1 MTMQNKPHLLIAEK
15 GKPNTTQWKGILRKS
30 YRLSFA
36 ESGEQAVEYAVRIR
50 PDLILLDKSFQ
61 DLEAG
66 DVIEEIRQSEGLEEV
81 PALILLTQEECDD
94 RGLEE
99 LLALDVEFVVKP
111 VVPVILLAHIKRI
124 LEVKELRQS
133 LEAEMEK
140 QREQIS
146 QLSLQSILTIAQ
158 TVDARDRYAK
168 GHSIRVALYC
178 REIAQKLGWGK
189 KDTENLY
196 YIALLHDIGNIAV
209 EDAVLNKASS
219 LTKEEFEQVK
229 GHTEVGSE
237 MVKNTS
243 FIHGVEDAVR
253 YHHEHYDGTGYLGLS
268 GEKIPLAARIIAVAD
283 AYEAMT
289 SDRAY
294 RKKMTEEEA
303 KKELLRGRG
312 SQFDPIFVDTF
323 LELLNEGLS
332 VDVNS
337 AEPVF
342 DSEEAIGETG
352 DLLRQVFNETVQ
364 EAQTERERDSLTGFL
379 NRRYFEEKVNV
390 FLHHP
395 KASGTF
401 FMMDLDNFKTV
412 NDTYGHIM
420 GDELIMAF
428 ADVIR
433 VNTRD
438 NDYVCRIGGDEFAIF
453 FPELNKE
460 RVIRKRAEN
469 IIHCFSEKK
478 MELGCEECSV
488 SIGIMTKY
496 ANQEK
501 MDCTTL
507 YNNADKALYYVKNN
521 GKDDY
526 HIYADI
532 LGEERDFGLYSKQVD
547 LKQLMRR
554 VEERKYRHGAYAVE
568 YDRFAYIYQFIVRNI
583 ERSKQE
589 VQIILFTLQDPNN
602 SDILEDELEDA
613 LMILETAVV
622 HSLRRGDV
630 TTRLSAMQQIVVLM
644 DTNMENGKIV
654 ADRIMNKYKTLS
666 SDNRF
671 MISYDITEVPVKKA

>member
-15 GKPNTTQWKGILRKS
+15 GKQNTVQWKEILRKS

-36 ESGEQAVEYAVRIR
+36 DSGEQAVEYAMRIR
-50 PDLILLDKSFQ
+50 PDIIILDKSLH
-61 DLEAG
+61 DLG
-66 DVIEEIRQSEGLEEV
+66 IKDVIEEIRQSEGLEEV
-81 PALILLTQEECDD
+81 PALILLSREECDSE
-94 RGLEE
+94 LEE
-99 LLALDVEFVVKP
+99 LLPLGVDFIVKP
-111 VVPVILLAHIKRI
+111 IIPVILLARI
-124 LEVKELRQS
+124 ERMLEMQELRRN

-189 KDTENLY
+189 NDTDNLY

-209 EDAVLNKASS
+209 EDAVLNKASA
-219 LTKEEFEQVK
+219 LTEEEYEQVK
-229 GHTEVGSE
+229 EHTEVGSE

-243 FIHGVEDAVR
+243 FIYGIEDAVR
-253 YHHEHYDGTGYLGLS
+253 YHHEHYDGTGYIGLS
-268 GEKIPLAARIIAVAD
+268 GDKIPLAARIIAVAD

-303 KKELLRGRG
+303 KEELIRGRG
-312 SQFDPIFVDTF
+312 SQFDPVFVDAF

-332 VDVNS
+332 VDAKSVEN
-337 AEPVF
+337 AF
-342 DSEEAIGETG
+342 DSEKVIGETG

-379 NRRYFEEKVNV
+379 IRKYFEEKVNV

-401 FMMDLDNFKTV
+401 FMMDLDNFKAV
-412 NDTYGHIM
+412 NDTYGHVM
-420 GDELIMAF
+420 GDQLIMAF
-428 ADVIR
+428 AEVIR
-433 VNTRD
+433 ENTRE

-469 IIHCFSEKK
+469 IIRLFSEKK
-478 MELGCEECSV
+478 TELGCEECSV

-501 MDCTTL
+501 VDCTIL
-507 YNNADKALYYVKNN
+507 YDNADKALYYVKNN

-526 HIYADI
+526 HMYADI
-532 LGEERDFGLYSKQVD
+532 PGEEKGTSGYFKQMD
-547 LKQLMRR
+547 LKQLMRKIQ
-554 VEERKYRHGAYAVE
+554 ERKYHHGAYAVE
-568 YDRFAYIYQFIVRNI
+568 YDRFAYIYQFIARNI

-589 VQIILFTLQDPNN
+589 VQIILFTLQDKSNP
-602 SDILEDELEDA
+602 DILEDELEDA
-613 LMILETAVV
+613 LMILETAIVR
-622 HSLRRGDV
+622 SLRRGDV

-654 ADRIMNKYKTLS
+654 ANRIMNKYKALS

-671 MISYDITEVPVKKA
+671 IISYDITEVPVKKA

>member
-1 MTMQNKPHLLIAEK
+1 MQNKPHLLIAEK
-15 GKPNTTQWKGILRKS
+15 GKQNTAQWKGILRKS

-36 ESGEQAVEYAVRIR
+36 ESGEQAVEYAMRIR
-50 PDLILLDKSFQ
+50 PDAILLDKSLH
-61 DLEAG
+61 DLEAK
-66 DVIEEIRQSEGLEEV
+66 DIIEEIRESEGLEEV
-81 PALILLTQEECDD
+81 PALILLSQEECDSE
-94 RGLEE
+94 LEE
-99 LLALDVEFVVKP
+99 LLPLDIDFIVKP
-111 VVPVILLAHIKRI
+111 IVPVILLARI
-124 LEVKELRQS
+124 ERMLEIQELRRN
-133 LEAEMEK
+133 LKEEMEK
-140 QREQIS
+140 KREQVS

-168 GHSIRVALYC
+168 GHSIKVALYC

-189 KDTENLY
+189 KDTDNLY

-209 EDAVLNKASS
+209 EDAVLNKAAA
-219 LTKEEFEQVK
+219 LTEEEFEQVK
-229 GHTEVGSE
+229 EHTEVGSE

-253 YHHEHYDGTGYLGLS
+253 YHHEHYDGTGYMGLS

-303 KKELLRGRG
+303 KEELIRGRG
-312 SQFDPIFVDTF
+312 TQFDPVFVDTF
-323 LELLNEGLS
+323 LQLLNEGLS
-332 VDVNS
+332 VDV
-337 AEPVF
+337 
-342 DSEEAIGETG
+342 DSVEKSFGNEKVIGETG

-379 NRRYFEEKVNV
+379 IRKYFEEKVNV

-412 NDTYGHIM
+412 NDTYGHVM
-420 GDELIMAF
+420 GDQLIMAF
-428 ADVIR
+428 AEVIR
-433 VNTRD
+433 VNTRE

-469 IIHCFSEKK
+469 IIRLFSEKK
-478 MELGCEECSV
+478 TELGCKECSV

-496 ANQEK
+496 ANQKK

-526 HIYADI
+526 HMYADI
-532 LGEERDFGLYSKQVD
+532 LGEDRDFGLYSKQVD

-589 VQIILFTLQDPNN
+589 VQIILFTLQDPDN

-654 ADRIMNKYKTLS
+654 ADRIMNKYKVLS

-671 MISYDITEVPVKKA
+671 IISYDITEVPVKKA

>member
-1 MTMQNKPHLLIAEK
+1 MQNKPHLLIAEK
-15 GKPNTTQWKGILRKS
+15 GKQNTAQWKGILRKS

-36 ESGEQAVEYAVRIR
+36 ESGEQAVEYAMRIR
-50 PDLILLDKSFQ
+50 PDAILLDKSLH
-61 DLEAG
+61 DLEAK
-66 DVIEEIRQSEGLEEV
+66 DIIEEIRESEGLEEV
-81 PALILLTQEECDD
+81 PALILLSQEECDSE
-94 RGLEE
+94 LEE
-99 LLALDVEFVVKP
+99 LLPLDIDFIVKP
-111 VVPVILLAHIKRI
+111 IVPVILLARI
-124 LEVKELRQS
+124 ERMLEIQELRRN
-133 LEAEMEK
+133 LKEEMEK
-140 QREQIS
+140 KREQVS

-168 GHSIRVALYC
+168 GHSIKVALYC
-178 REIAQKLGWGK
+178 QEIAQKLGWGK
-189 KDTENLY
+189 KDTDNLY

-209 EDAVLNKASS
+209 EDAVLNKAAA
-219 LTKEEFEQVK
+219 LTEEEFEQVK
-229 GHTEVGSE
+229 EHTEVGSE

-253 YHHEHYDGTGYLGLS
+253 YHHEHYDGTGYMGLS

-303 KKELLRGRG
+303 KEELIRGRG
-312 SQFDPIFVDTF
+312 TQFDPVFVDTF
-323 LELLNEGLS
+323 LQLLNEGLS
-332 VDVNS
+332 VDV
-337 AEPVF
+337 
-342 DSEEAIGETG
+342 DSVEKSFGNEKVIGETG

-379 NRRYFEEKVNV
+379 IRKYFEEKVNV

-412 NDTYGHIM
+412 NDTYGHVM
-420 GDELIMAF
+420 GDQLIMAF
-428 ADVIR
+428 AEVIR
-433 VNTRD
+433 VNTRE

-469 IIHCFSEKK
+469 IIRLFSEKK
-478 MELGCEECSV
+478 TELGCKECSV

-496 ANQEK
+496 ANQKK

-526 HIYADI
+526 HMYADI
-532 LGEERDFGLYSKQVD
+532 LGEDRDFGLYSKQVD

-589 VQIILFTLQDPNN
+589 VQIILFTLQDPDN

-654 ADRIMNKYKTLS
+654 ADRIMNKYKVLS

-671 MISYDITEVPVKKA
+671 IISYDITEVPVKKA